1 MATRHGSCG
10 LRGEGG
16 LRPTSDAA
24 EDAVAGGAG
33 ASVAVGASGA
43 DGDVAYGRDADA
55 YRDEDVSVVRPV
67 EHHAR
72 LRRCCL
78 HRVLETQSCP
88 CWADLLSRSVLT
100 YS

>member
-33 ASVAVGASGA
+33 ASVA